1 MNPVPRTGRPP
12 RVNRDAI
19 LAATR
24 ALIDRDGW
32 ENLTMRKLAAEV
44 GVAATTLYHHV
55 RDKEDLLI
63 QLLDYYADEIK
74 RPELPDDPRERIVLT
89 ALAMHDALAAW
100 PWITEVLT
108 ADDLV
113 GESALW
119 VTEEIMAAAVDSGQT
134 LEEAVY
140 VYRTVWYYTAGEIM
154 IKARGARR
162 RAEGQPN
169 YRDAVLRKQ
178 THRPTVYAVAERW
191 PELSMRDTYEAG
203 LRALVNGLLSA

>member
-1 MNPVPRTGRPP
+1 MPRTGRPP
-12 RVNRDAI
+12 RINRDEI

-32 ENLTMRKLAAEV
+32 DKLTMRKLAAEA

-63 QLLDYYADEIK
+63 QLLEYYADEIK
-74 RPELPDDPRERIVLT
+74 RPAQLPEDPRERVVVT

-119 VTEEIMAAAVDSGQT
+119 VLESIMSAAVDSGRT
-134 LEEAVY
+134 PEEAVY
-140 VYRTVWYYTAGEIM
+140 VYRTIWYYTAGEIL
-154 IKARGARR
+154 IRARGARR
-162 RAEGQPN
+162 RAEGRAN
-169 YRDAVLRKQ
+169 YRDAVLLKQ
-178 THRPTVYAVAERW
+178 TDRPTIMAVAGRW